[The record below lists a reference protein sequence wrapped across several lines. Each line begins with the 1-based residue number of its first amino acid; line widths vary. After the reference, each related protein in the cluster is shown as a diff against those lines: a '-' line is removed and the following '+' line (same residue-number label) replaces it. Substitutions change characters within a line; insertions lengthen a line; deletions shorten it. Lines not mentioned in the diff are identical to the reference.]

1 MTINVWV
8 DNTNKLHYAVDYY
21 KAIAKNEIT
30 KFAGKWM
37 ELGVIVEL
45 TFRKTL
51 KMFLYLFYEN

>member
-51 KMFLYLFYEN
+51 KI